1 MRVNLSFRRALL
13 ILAAICL
20 ITRLGFIFG
29 QKQLPVMWDARIYS
43 SAALGIIHV
52 MSDGGN
58 FGHPENLTPED
69 SARSVAEFRNLMN
82 KHISGEQIQW
92 LYYPVPS
99 IRQAQEYIFISGPL
113 YPLWLAALFWATPAE
128 DFMVARIMNT
138 FLDTLSLILML
149 IIAYTLF
156 GLRTAV
162 FAGVLYI
169 IYLPF
174 VLLTGMISTDQMTI
188 CLLLLSIYLTLRW
201 YESKKSK
208 FVYLLGLTS
217 GLLILTKPTA
227 TFLFL
232 LFGIALLYESSI
244 SLRERLRVLKKAAL
258 PFVAVVLP
266 WFIGASLYFGTAA
279 IRDPRYSE
287 ANFRS
292 SSSIKYEGYDLDF
305 AEKDFWLYRVSYTI
319 RKDPVGYAKLLVK
332 KLVRLWGQPYND
344 FKQSFFVRPGGAAV
358 IHLLIILTGVFGIWS
373 FIIYKGRGL
382 ILLALIPLYYT
393 GVHIVFHSLARYNLN
408 AMPIVMVASAFVLSG
423 VFEFVRRRHLVS
435 RKWFF
440 PTVGLLLF
448 ATLYF
453 LLVELPYM
461 VAIVGQ
467 AGVAINAAVGLV
479 IITSLFA
486 ALYHFLRQIYPAR
499 RVIIFLLPPYL
510 FLGVVQLVWG
520 AAPDRWAEWVCRLTK
535 PTEAALVDI
544 YIPKEIRLLPNESV
558 RLWLDMRSLSDAGKN
573 LSIAIDD
580 QTFEFSHGKPPLSR
594 FYYNKS
600 TYRIFEGLGALTK
613 DNMRYWSYV
622 PFAAEAFNYLAEK
635 RGYIRVLV
643 SPSNSISDFPNQI
656 ELFGNFPC
664 ADNDEALIPDLERS
678 SIERYV
684 EKGDPRVWVKYPLSS
699 DSAKSY
705 YIADMRDVRLLS
717 DDLSPQAGRQNG
729 RYRIYIEARR
739 ADESYLYF

>member
-1 MRVNLSFRRALL
+1 
-13 ILAAICL
+13 
-20 ITRLGFIFG
+20 
-29 QKQLPVMWDARIYS
+29 MWDARIYA
-43 SAALGIIHV
+43 SAALGVIHAV
-52 MSDGGN
+52 SGGGT
-58 FGHPENLTPED
+58 FGHPEKLTMED
-69 SARSVAEFRNLMN
+69 SAKSVLEFRSLMSN
-82 KHISGEQIQW
+82 YISGEQIQW
-92 LYYPVPS
+92 LYYSVPS
-99 IRQAQEYIFISGPL
+99 IKQAQEYIFISGPI
-113 YPLWLAALFWATPAE
+113 YPLWLAALFWVSPSG
-128 DFMVARIMNT
+128 DFTVVRLLNV
-138 FLDTLSLILML
+138 FLDTISLILML
-149 IIAYTLF
+149 VIAYSLFGQRTSIIA
-156 GLRTAV
+156 GL
-162 FAGVLYI
+162 LYI
-169 IYLPF
+169 LYFPF
-174 VLLTGMISTDQMTI
+174 VLLTGMISPDQLTI
-188 CLLLLSIYLTLRW
+188 FLLLLSFYLTLRW
-201 YESKKSK
+201 YERKKNK
-208 FVYLLGLTS
+208 YINFLGLTT
-217 GLLILTKPTA
+217 GLLVLTKPTA

-232 LFGIALLYESSI
+232 LFGLVLLYDRSI
-244 SLRERLRVLKKAAL
+244 SLRERLGILGKASL
-258 PFVAVVLP
+258 PFIAVVLP
-266 WFIGASLYFGTAA
+266 WLVGASLYFGTVA

-305 AEKDFWLYRVSYTI
+305 AEKDFWLYPVSYTI

-344 FKQSFFVRPGGAAV
+344 FKQSFFMRQGGTTV

-408 AMPIVMVASAFVLSG
+408 AMPIVIIASSFVLSTIIG
-423 VFEFVRRRHLVS
+423 FVGQKNFVS
-435 RKWFF
+435 RKWFL
-440 PTVGLLLF
+440 PAVGLLLF

-453 LLVELPYM
+453 LLVKLPYM
-461 VAIVGQ
+461 VAVVGQ
-467 AGVAINAAVGLV
+467 AGVAINIAIGLA
-479 IITSLFA
+479 IITSFIA
-486 ALYHFLRQIYPAR
+486 GLYYFLRTSYPASR
-499 RVIIFLLPPYL
+499 LKLFLLPPYL
-510 FLGVVQLVWG
+510 FLGMVQLVWG

-544 YIPKEIRLLPNESV
+544 YIPEEIRLLPNESV
-558 RLWLDMRSLSDAGKN
+558 RLWLDMRSLPDAGKN
-573 LSIAIDD
+573 LSITIDD

-613 DNMRYWSYV
+613 DDMRYWSYV

-635 RGYIRVLV
+635 RGYIRVLL
-643 SPSNSISDFPNQI
+643 SPSDSISDFPNQI

-717 DDLSPQAGRQNG
+717 DDLSSQAGRQNG

-739 ADESYLYF
+739 ADQSYLYF